1 MSVRTLAYPEK
12 VGVFRPTL
20 TGYAL
25 TERSGLTGRI
35 KVSGTWLRH
44 SQENYKESYKM
55 ISAHILA
62 ISILW
67 TVLASPLACA
77 GDLSSYREFQFG
89 MNLPVA
95 VKLVSMNSSE
105 ARVIH
110 QRPALIQELDWRP
123 GRYPGSSPD
132 TDAVKDSMFSFC
144 NGELLGM
151 RIPGLRYPEFRLRR
165 SDRNGAGEWRGRT
178 DSVFQGVS
186 VSFAEYDLVQL
197 TRRADAVREEYLDL
211 ISSDQRWLDAVG
223 SRTGKWANIEYTFE
237 TWKPRLRACMS
248 GSEPLPNGPIN

>member
-1 MSVRTLAYPEK
+1 
-12 VGVFRPTL
+12 
-20 TGYAL
+20 
-25 TERSGLTGRI
+25 
-35 KVSGTWLRH
+35 
-44 SQENYKESYKM
+44 M

-67 TVLASPLACA
+67 TVLASSLACA
-77 GDLSSYREFQFG
+77 ADLSSYREFQFG
-89 MNLPVA
+89 MNLPVV

-123 GRYPGSSPD
+123 GRYPSSSPD
-132 TDAVKDSMFSFC
+132 TDAVKDIVFSSC
-144 NGELLGM
+144 NGELLRM
-151 RIPGLRYPEFRLRR
+151 RIPGLRYPQFRLRR
-165 SDRNGAGEWRGRT
+165 SDRNGAGEWRGRIN
-178 DSVFQGVS
+178 DSVFQVVS

-197 TRRADAVREEYLDL
+197 TRRADAVREEYVDL

-248 GSEPLPNGPIN
+248 GSEPLPIPGPIN

>member
-1 MSVRTLAYPEK
+1 
-12 VGVFRPTL
+12 
-20 TGYAL
+20 
-25 TERSGLTGRI
+25 
-35 KVSGTWLRH
+35 
-44 SQENYKESYKM
+44 M

-67 TVLASPLACA
+67 SMHVSPLACA
-77 GDLSSYREFQFG
+77 AGLSSYREFQFG
-89 MNLPVA
+89 MNLPVV

-144 NGELLGM
+144 NGELLRM

-248 GSEPLPNGPIN
+248 GSEPRPIPGPIN

>member
-1 MSVRTLAYPEK
+1 
-12 VGVFRPTL
+12 
-20 TGYAL
+20 
-25 TERSGLTGRI
+25 
-35 KVSGTWLRH
+35 
-44 SQENYKESYKM
+44 M

-77 GDLSSYREFQFG
+77 ADLSSYREFQFG

-123 GRYPGSSPD
+123 GRYPGSSSD

-144 NGELLGM
+144 NGELLACA
-151 RIPGLRYPEFRLRR
+151 YQVC
-165 SDRNGAGEWRGRT
+165 DT
-178 DSVFQGVS
+178 H
-186 VSFAEYDLVQL
+186 
-197 TRRADAVREEYLDL
+197 
-211 ISSDQRWLDAVG
+211 SSG
-223 SRTGKWANIEYTFE
+223 
-237 TWKPRLRACMS
+237 
-248 GSEPLPNGPIN
+248 